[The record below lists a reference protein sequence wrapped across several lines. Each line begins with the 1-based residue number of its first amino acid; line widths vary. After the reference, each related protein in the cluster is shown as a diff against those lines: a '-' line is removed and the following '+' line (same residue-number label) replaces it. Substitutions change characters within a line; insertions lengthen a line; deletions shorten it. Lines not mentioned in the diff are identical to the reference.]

1 MKNPV
6 SLFAKSLMTVILCF
20 SVSYVYSA
28 DAQTLED
35 TFVELSQN
43 AGPAVVTI
51 TVVQTV
57 GRGMGQQGMTG
68 DPMMDEFF
76 YRFFGGRPQEYK
88 QKGMGSGFILD
99 KDGHILTNDHVVGN
113 ADEIEVTLPDG
124 RNFKAELLGSDPKS
138 DIALIKIKGDN
149 LPFLKLGDSDQV
161 KPGQWALAMGN
172 PFGNIVNNPKPTITA
187 GIVSAVHRTI
197 NIREEDRMYG
207 DLIQTDAAI
216 NQGNSGGPLVNLK
229 GEVIGINTLIFSPS
243 GGSVGIGFAIPINR
257 GKAIL
262 QDLISGREIRHGWLG
277 LWLQDVSMEMVRQFG
292 LSTQETGALVFK
304 VEKGSPGEAAG
315 FESGDIIL
323 EINEQRIVNTA
334 DVTRIVS
341 GKRPGEKLQC
351 RIFRSGAEKKIQA
364 EIGERKEGA
373 VSRPSVNRQDAHK
386 IEWRGLQVED
396 ITDEMVKTYNL
407 PSKEGVIVSKVIFG
421 SPAFNARISA
431 GDVIYS
437 IAQNPVNS
445 SEDFQRI
452 APQHTQGD
460 VLVHTSRGYVVIY
473 DQN

>member
-1 MKNPV
+1 MKKLVSIISKTILPV
-6 SLFAKSLMTVILCF
+6 IFYF
-20 SVSYVYSA
+20 SVSYLYCSE
-28 DAQTLED
+28 AQNLED
-35 TFVELSQN
+35 NFVELSQN
-43 AGPAVVTI
+43 TGPAVVTI

-57 GRGMGQQGMTG
+57 GRGVAPQGMTG
-68 DPMMDEFF
+68 DPLMDEFF

-99 KDGHILTNDHVVGN
+99 KEGHILTNDHVVGN
-113 ADEIEVTLPDG
+113 ADDIEVTLPDG
-124 RNFKAELLGSDPKS
+124 RNFKAVLLGSDPRS

-161 KPGQWALAMGN
+161 KPGQWALALGN
-172 PFGNIVNNPKPTITA
+172 PFGNIVNNPKPTVTA

-207 DLIQTDAAI
+207 DLIQTDASI

-262 QDLISGREIRHGWLG
+262 QDLISGREVRHGWLG

-292 LSTQETGALVFK
+292 LTSQETGALVFK
-304 VEKGSPGEAAG
+304 VEKGSPGEADG
-315 FESGDIIL
+315 FESGDILL
-323 EINEQRIVNTA
+323 EINDQPIQNSA

-341 GKRPGEKLQC
+341 GKRPGEKLHC
-351 RIFRSGAEKKIQA
+351 RIFRSGREEKIEA
-364 EIGERKEGA
+364 TIGERKEA
-373 VSRPSVNRQDAHK
+373 ASARENAQKPTPRKV
-386 IEWRGLQVED
+386 EWRGLVAEEITKQMVE
-396 ITDEMVKTYNL
+396 TYNL
-407 PSKEGVIVSKVIFG
+407 PSREGVIVSKVAFG

-445 SEDFQRI
+445 TDDFKKI
-452 APQHTQGD
+452 ASQHTQGD